1 MEYGSWNI
9 SEQNFEIKKK
19 KTSKETEEWKSSQ
32 GTEAVKYPMQDSNVN
47 L

>member
-1 MEYGSWNI
+1 MVPEI
-9 SEQNFEIKKK
+9 FQNRTLKLKKK
-19 KTSKETEEWKSSQ
+19 KTSKETEEWKRSQ

>member
-1 MEYGSWNI
+1 MVPEI
-9 SEQNFEIKKK
+9 FQNRTLKLKK
-19 KTSKETEEWKSSQ
+19 KTSKETEEWKRSQ